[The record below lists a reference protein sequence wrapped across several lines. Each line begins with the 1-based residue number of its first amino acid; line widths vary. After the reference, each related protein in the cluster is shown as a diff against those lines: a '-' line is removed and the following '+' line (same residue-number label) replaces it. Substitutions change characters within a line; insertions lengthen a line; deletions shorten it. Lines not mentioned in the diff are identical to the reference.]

1 VDYLTQEE
9 NRTPQSGI
17 HLYTGV
23 ATQFSD
29 SDQKIV
35 KG

>member
-9 NRTPQSGI
+9 NRTLQSGI
-17 HLYTGV
+17 HLHTGL
-23 ATQFSD
+23 ATQFND